1 MVYLA
6 PTGVAAVNIKGQTIH
21 SFFRFKPNITYDKIK
36 KLSSKKADN
45 IYKKL
50 DAIVIDEI
58 SMVRADL
65 LDYIDRFMRLN
76 GNNKD
81 LPFGGAQMIFI
92 GDLYQLP
99 PVVTGPEREIF
110 RSQYQSRYFFDA
122 KALAD
127 FSMEFIE
134 LEKIY
139 RQSDADFIELLN
151 AIRNNTVTDEQL
163 GLLNERLK
171 KDYELNTD
179 ELSIYLTTTNKMA
192 RSINDTQMRKLSSK
206 LKSYRGT
213 ISGDFNMKYLPT
225 DEVLNLKIGAQIM
238 LLNNDSEGRWV
249 NGTVGKIIDIDP
261 SEEDDAVIADLA
273 GRGTVAITPHTWKL
287 FRFNYDQASRKL
299 VSESIG
305 SFTQYPLTPAWAIT
319 IHKSQGKTFDN
330 VVIDIGRGTFAH
342 GQMYVALSRCT
353 SLAGLVLKKPIVKKH
368 IFMDWRVV
376 KFVTQYQYRL
386 AEENTPLEDKIEIIQ
401 EAIEADKEIHMLYLK
416 ASDEKS
422 SRSIRPNYVGE
433 MEYLGRTYLGVRGFD
448 SKSQSERNFRVDRIL
463 ELEVVDK
470 VTGNGLGGTGD
481 DKSVRRESVRS
492 KE

>member
-36 KLSSKKADN
+36 KVSAKKGSD

-76 GNNKD
+76 GNNKA
-81 LPFGGAQMIFI
+81 LPFGGVQMIFI

-99 PVVTGPEREIF
+99 PVVTGVEREIF
-110 RSQYQSRYFFDA
+110 RSEYQSRYFFDA
-122 KALAD
+122 KVFAD
-127 FSMEFIE
+127 FSMELIE

-151 AIRNNTVTDEQL
+151 AIRNNTVTEEQL
-163 GLLNERLK
+163 SLLNEHLNA
-171 KDYELNTD
+171 DYELDTD
-179 ELSIYLTTTNKMA
+179 EFSIYLTTTNKMA
-192 RSINDTQMRKLSSK
+192 RSINDTQMRKLSSE

-213 ISGDFNMKYLPT
+213 LSGDFNVKYLPT
-225 DEVLNLKIGAQIM
+225 DEVLNLKVGAQIM

-249 NGTVGKIIDIDP
+249 NGTVGKIIDIEKN
-261 SEEDDAVIADLA
+261 EEHDAVIAELSD
-273 GRGTVAITPHTWKL
+273 GGTVAITPYTWKL
-287 FRFNYDQASRKL
+287 FRFNYDQTKRRL

-319 IHKSQGKTFDN
+319 IHKSQGKTFEN

-342 GQMYVALSRCT
+342 GQMYVALSRCV
-353 SLAGLVLKKPIVKKH
+353 SLKGLVLKKPIAKKH

-376 KFVTQYQYRL
+376 KFVTQHQYRL
-386 AEENTPLEDKIEIIQ
+386 AAQDMPLDDKIALIKA
-401 EAIEADKEIHMLYLK
+401 AIESGREVKMVYLK
-416 ASDEKS
+416 GSDEKTT
-422 SRSIRPNYVGE
+422 RSICPSYVGE
-433 MEYLGRTYLGVRGFD
+433 LEYLGHTFMGVRGFD
-448 SKSQSERNFRVDRIL
+448 SLSQSEKNFRVDRIL
-463 ELEVVDK
+463 KMEVLDK
-470 VTGNGLGGTGD
+470 VTTNL
-481 DKSVRRESVRS
+481 
-492 KE
+492 

>member
-1 MVYLA
+1 MC
-6 PTGVAAVNIKGQTIH
+6 
-21 SFFRFKPNITYDKIK
+21 
-36 KLSSKKADN
+36 SSD
-45 IYKKL
+45 L
-50 DAIVIDEI
+50 
-58 SMVRADL
+58 DL

-353 SLAGLVLKKPIVKKH
+353 SLAGLVLKKPSVKKH
-368 IFMDWRVV
+368 ICMDWRVV

-401 EAIEADKEIHMLYLK
+401 EAIEADKEIHILYLK

-422 SRSIRPNYVGE
+422 SRRIRPNYVGE